1 MMLQGKK
8 VLLVLMAIGVL
19 LGAMGSVQ
27 AAPADA
33 ASVGYVDYL
42 YLINHHPDTP
52 GANEALKAERDQDK
66 QQYDEKSAAL
76 SDQEKQALAKQLNQ
90 QVEQKRQELLKPIV
104 EKINAAI
111 KEVANAKGL
120 SIVIGKNNVIYGGVD
135 ITADVLQKIGGK

>member
-1 MMLQGKK
+1 MLQGKK
-8 VLLVLMAIGVL
+8 ILFVFMAIGIL
-19 LGAMGSVQ
+19 LCAMGTVQ
-27 AAPADA
+27 AAPAA

-42 YLINHHPDTP
+42 YLINHHPDTS

-76 SDQEKQALAKQLNQ
+76 SDPDKQALAKQLNQ
-90 QVEQKRQELLKPIV
+90 QVEQKRQELLKPIA

-111 KEVANAKGL
+111 KEVADEKGL
-120 SIVIGKNNVIYGGVD
+120 SIVISKNNVIYGGVD